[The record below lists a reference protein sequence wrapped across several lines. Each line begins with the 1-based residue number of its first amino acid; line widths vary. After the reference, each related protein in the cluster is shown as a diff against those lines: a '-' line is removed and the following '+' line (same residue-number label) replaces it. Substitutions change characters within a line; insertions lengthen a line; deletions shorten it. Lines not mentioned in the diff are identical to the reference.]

1 MTNATG
7 SVAQAVPSMSASAP
21 SSRTRLLL
29 EGPIASTLLRLA
41 APNVVVNVVLIAVTA
56 TVDAHFVGRLGPEAL
71 AGLSLVFPLIMLMQQ
86 MANSSMGGAIASAIA
101 RAIGAGRHADASA
114 LVIHG
119 IVIATGMAAIFA
131 SVLLIGG
138 PAIYSLMGGAGDTR
152 AAALEYSNA
161 IFAGALAF
169 WLLSTLTSV
178 VRGAGEATVLAVVYL
193 AAEALHIV
201 LVPILMFGLGPLPPL
216 GITGAGIATVASFT
230 ASSAVL
236 AWYLASGRTAIR
248 LSLRAVRLDRRLF
261 VEILRVGAP
270 MSLQPI
276 LNNLALA
283 LLTGF
288 VGTLGAAQLAGF
300 GTAVRLEYL
309 LYPLAFGLGAGVLS
323 MVGTNIGAGNFP
335 RAARIAWTA
344 AALAAGVTGCIG
356 LFGVMSPGTWT
367 SLFTAAPD
375 VHILAADYLVIVG
388 LAYPFLGLG
397 LTLASA
403 FQAAG
408 RPLWPLLGITGR
420 ALVVAIGGWI
430 AVQLPGTD
438 LNRLAIVAAGGLIVY
453 GASLAIA
460 FRAGVWRNRQV
471 QTGPTI
477 VKRWLKRRHTRQV
490 LAALDDHQLRDIGVA
505 RDELSKL

>member
-1 MTNATG
+1 MNNG
-7 SVAQAVPSMSASAP
+7 SGSIAHAIPTKSAP
-21 SSRTRLLL
+21 ASGASRTRLLL
-29 EGPIASTLLRLA
+29 EGPIVSTLLRLA

-56 TVDAHFVGRLGPEAL
+56 TVDAHFVGQMGPSAL

-119 IVIATGMAAIFA
+119 VVIAAGMAVIFA
-131 SVLLIGG
+131 LVLLIGG
-138 PAIYSLMGGAGDTR
+138 PAIYTLMGGAGDTR

-161 IFAGALAF
+161 IFAGALAY

-193 AAEALHIV
+193 AAEALHIL
-201 LVPILMFGLGPLPPL
+201 LVPVLMFGIGPLPSL
-216 GITGAGIATVASFT
+216 GITGAGIATVVSFT
-230 ASSAVL
+230 ASSVVL
-236 AWYLASGRTAIR
+236 AWYIASGRTAIR
-248 LSLRAVRLDRRLF
+248 LSLRGVRLNRRLF

-283 LLTGF
+283 TLTGF
-288 VGTLGAAQLAGF
+288 VATLGAAQLAGF
-300 GTAVRLEYL
+300 GAAVRLEYL
-309 LYPLAFGLGAGVLS
+309 LYPLAFGLGAGVLA
-323 MVGTNIGAGNFP
+323 MVGTNIGAGNFA

-356 LFGVMSPGTWT
+356 LFGAMSPDTWT
-367 SLFTAAPD
+367 GLFTNVPE
-375 VHILAADYLVIVG
+375 VHVMAADYLFIAG

-420 ALVVAIGGWI
+420 ALVVAVGGWI
-430 AVQLPGTD
+430 ALHLAGTN
-438 LNRLAIVAAGGLIVY
+438 LGNLAVVAACGLIVY

-460 FRAGVWRNRQV
+460 FRAGVWQTPRV
-471 QTGPTI
+471 QTGP
-477 VKRWLKRRHTRQV
+477 
-490 LAALDDHQLRDIGVA
+490 AANKA
-505 RDELSKL
+505 